1 MAYSKLFY
9 VIKPCRKLAL
19 ISKCSTVHCKC
30 LVLSSYI
37 FRETGIFII
46 GELFDM
52 EFIDDVLCPLK
63 RSLILFPAIRISS
76 VQVYYH
82 TSLSI
87 YSTGFRIRVCGNSHL
102 SLYLKSK
109 VIVFPTQV
117 LIYSIFPYSP
127 VTKLHRYDGF
137 CLSRTSIVI

>member
-9 VIKPCRKLAL
+9 VVKPCRKLAL
-19 ISKCSTVHCKC
+19 ISKGGIIHCKC

-37 FRETGIFII
+37 FRETCIFII
-46 GELFDM
+46 GELFNVD
-52 EFIDDVLCPLK
+52 FVYDVLCPLK
-63 RSLILFPAIRISS
+63 RSLIISPAIRISS

-87 YSTGFRIRVCGNSHL
+87 YSTGFSIRVCGNVCL
-102 SLYLKSK
+102 PLYLKGE

-137 CLSRTSIVI
+137 RLSCTSIVI